1 VNKLVFYIL
10 LGAFIA
16 WRLYRR
22 IRRNVGRQKLRPRR
36 AIVGLVIICVAIVGI
51 SGFLIILAGSQFPRL
66 GGGFGG
72 GLLCGALTGLLGL
85 RLTKFETTDEGHFYT
100 PDTRIGVGLSLL
112 LVGRVIYRSILL
124 NNNAYV
130 PGHPAP
136 MQSPLTFF
144 IIGLT
149 LGYSLVYYTGLLIH
163 THDKNKQ
170 LNALPP
176 TDSI

>member
-10 LGAFIA
+10 VGAFIA
-16 WRLYRR
+16 WRFYRR
-22 IRRNVGRQKLRPRR
+22 LRRNVGRQKLRPRR
-36 AIVGLVIICVAIVGI
+36 AILGLIIVCIAIVGI
-51 SGFLIILAGSQFPRL
+51 STGLAILAGLHFPRL
-66 GGGFGG
+66 AGGFGG
-72 GLLCGALTGLLGL
+72 GILCGALTGLLGL
-85 RLTKFETTDEGHFYT
+85 RFTRFETTDEGHFYT

-112 LVGRVIYRSILL
+112 LVGRVMYRTILL
-124 NNNAYV
+124 NNHTYV

-163 THDKNKQ
+163 THDKNKEQ
-170 LNALPP
+170 NALPP
-176 TDSI
+176 